1 MKIIK
6 ILSAVTLI
14 TTLTMT
20 QILTFAEST
29 YETSVEGYQNVA
41 PWYTEGIE
49 EAIEWQIMPDRFKD
63 VSMDAPITRGEF
75 AEVIVLAYVRLT
87 GSLPE
92 TWNSTRFS
100 DQPSV
105 YAQIASELGF
115 VSGYTDGTYR
125 SISEI
130 KRQEMFVM
138 INNLIN
144 HINSETEIVLDEDQ
158 KNAIMNEALLRFVD
172 GQEVSDWAKQASAV
186 LINLGI
192 LAGTDQGTLEPKQ
205 PISRAQAMVILTR
218 TLKATESQAVSNRK
232 SNNALKQMA
241 ETYAATNTVAVSR
254 GSRRGLPVEALYSQD
269 ELMVL
274 QGKNDTKYTA
284 VFGSLDA
291 GRYATSEEAL
301 SHMVSITVDVWTLK
315 SDGTK
320 TPGIRTVRVNSA
332 LADIFTQVF
341 KEIYEGA
348 EQFPIKS
355 LGGYAWR
362 SSSTSEHNLG
372 LAVDINANENYM
384 IRKDGTVV
392 AGSFWLPGENP
403 YSIKPDGD
411 VVRAFKKYGFTWG
424 GDAWPS
430 SNDYMHFS
438 FLGW

>member
-6 ILSAVTLI
+6 IFSAITLI
-14 TTLTMT
+14 TALTMT
-20 QILTFAEST
+20 QTLTYAEST
-29 YETSVEGYQNVA
+29 YESSVEGYQNVA

-49 EAIEWQIMPDRFKD
+49 EAIEWQIMPNRFKD

-75 AEVIVLAYVRLT
+75 AEAIVLAYVRLT
-87 GSLPE
+87 GSLPD
-92 TWNSTRFS
+92 TWDSTRFS

-115 VSGYTDGTYR
+115 VSGYTDGTYQ
-125 SISEI
+125 SVNEI

-138 INNLIN
+138 INNLNDLITAK
-144 HINSETEIVLDEDQ
+144 EEITVDEEQ
-158 KNAIMNEALLRFVD
+158 KIAIMNEALSRFVD
-172 GQEVSDWAKQASAV
+172 GQEVSDWAKQASSV

-192 LAGTDQGTLEPKQ
+192 IAGTDQGALEPKQ
-205 PISRAQAMVILTR
+205 PISRSQAMVILTR
-218 TLKATESQAVSNRK
+218 TLKATESQPVSYRK
-232 SNNALKQMA
+232 SSYALRQMA
-241 ETYAATNTVAVSR
+241 ETYAATNPLSVSR
-254 GSRRGLPVEALYSQD
+254 GSRRGLPVEALYSLD
-269 ELMVL
+269 ELMVM
-274 QGKNDTKYTA
+274 QGKNDTKYIA
-284 VFGSLDA
+284 VYGSLDA

-301 SHMVSITVDVWTLK
+301 SHMVNITVDVWTLT

-320 TPGIRTVRVNSA
+320 TPGLRTIRVNSA
-332 LADIFTQVF
+332 IADIFTQVF
-341 KEIYEGA
+341 KEIYEGP
-348 EQFPIKS
+348 EQFPIKDVH
-355 LGGYAWR
+355 GYAWR

-384 IRKDGTVV
+384 IRKDGSVV

-424 GDAWPS
+424 GDAWPT

>member
-6 ILSAVTLI
+6 ILSAVALI

-20 QILTFAEST
+20 QTLTFAESS
-29 YETSVEGYQNVA
+29 YESSVEGYQNVA
-41 PWYTEGIE
+41 PWYAEGIE
-49 EAIEWQIMPDRFKD
+49 EAIAWQIMPGRFKD

-75 AEVIVLAYVRLT
+75 AEAIVLAYVRLT

-115 VSGYTDGTYR
+115 VSGYTDGTYK
-125 SISEI
+125 SINEI

-144 HINSETEIVLDEDQ
+144 IITSEAVTIYDEEQ
-158 KNAIMNEALLRFVD
+158 KAAIKDEALLRFAD
-172 GQEVSDWAKQASAV
+172 GQEVSEWAKQASSV

-218 TLKATESQAVSNRK
+218 TLKATESQPVSYRK
-232 SNNALKQMA
+232 SSYALKQMA
-241 ETYAATNTVAVSR
+241 ETYAATNNVAVSR
-254 GSRRGLPVEALYSQD
+254 GSRRSLPLEALYSPD
-269 ELMVL
+269 ELMVM

-301 SHMVSITVDVWTLK
+301 SHMVNITVDVWTLK

-320 TPGIRTVRVNSA
+320 TPGIRTIKVNSA
-332 LADIFTQVF
+332 VADILTQVF
-341 KEIYEGA
+341 KEIFEGP
-348 EQFPIKS
+348 EQFPIKDVH
-355 LGGYAWR
+355 GYAWR

-384 IRKDGTVV
+384 IRKDGSVV

-424 GDAWPS
+424 GDAWPT